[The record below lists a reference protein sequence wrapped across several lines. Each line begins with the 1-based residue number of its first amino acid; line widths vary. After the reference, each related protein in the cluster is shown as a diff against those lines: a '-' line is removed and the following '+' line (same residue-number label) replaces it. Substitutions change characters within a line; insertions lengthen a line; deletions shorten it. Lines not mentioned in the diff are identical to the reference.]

1 MIAATLAASII
12 VLMIGYYTLITSRDL
27 IRLLISLELMFA
39 AVFLSLLP
47 LFAIDTLTAEGMAVM
62 VASLFTS
69 SSELLVL
76 ISAIILFDRKFKG
89 IAMEKVS
96 SGGDEL

>member
-1 MIAATLAASII
+1 MIAALAASII
-12 VLMIGYYTLITSRDL
+12 VLMIGYYTLVTARDL

-47 LFAIDTLTAEGMAVM
+47 LFAIENLTTEGMAVM

-76 ISAIILFDRKFKG
+76 ISAIILFDRKFRS

>member
-1 MIAATLAASII
+1 MIASTLAASVI

-47 LFAIDTLTAEGMAVM
+47 LFAIDALTAEGMVVM

-76 ISAIILFDRKFKG
+76 ISAIILFDRKFRG
-89 IAMEKVS
+89 VAMEKVS